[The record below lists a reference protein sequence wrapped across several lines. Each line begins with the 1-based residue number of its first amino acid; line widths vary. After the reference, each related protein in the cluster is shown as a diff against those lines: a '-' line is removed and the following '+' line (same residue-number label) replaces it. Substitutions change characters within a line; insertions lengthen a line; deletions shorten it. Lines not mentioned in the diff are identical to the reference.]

1 MKKLLPVFFYCLP
14 ILAAA
19 QKKAVFEQLRV
30 FEGNVP
36 LSNYLRNPAILSA
49 VSGQIGHALA
59 AHQQTSLTDTEHL
72 NVRFL
77 DFYQVPPAVEPAF
90 RNTDTN
96 SLHLYADLFEMDP
109 FYYFRDLKDSSSIAL
124 AAKARTMFSIEVW
137 LLTHD
142 RKIAYTAQLFVVV
155 SEAETAGIGFLYN
168 GGIHVKSLSVLPGT
182 FVEMIR
188 SSFNM
193 LFDPKNQ
200 IAAVQM
206 KLQPAFLFNE
216 AISMETAGTKRYF
229 TDTLK
234 NTAKYRYNGANEMMR
249 FGQPVYEQVR
259 FKGKDA
265 QILSDA
271 MQRTMRDAP
280 HFAKSDFVL
289 LKQDLRD
296 VVRDRSYLL
305 QLAVQVDPEN
315 LPREESKV
323 LTNFLEGKLHYLFL
337 DKDTV
342 ASFAVSAT
350 PVQQETQVYINTLF
364 NGFDPASAYRLPAG
378 SRMPSWQPGYSY
390 IMEGTLYG
398 RKFTVRC
405 SGDNRI
411 KEISVDNKPAIVAQ
425 GRYLPEKFVITNSQL
440 SPDIINAVLLIG
452 FNRFLE

>member
-1 MKKLLPVFFYCLP
+1 MKKILFFFFYCMP

-19 QKKAVFEQLRV
+19 QKKTVFEQLRA

-36 LSNYLRNPAILSA
+36 LSNYLRNPAVLSA
-49 VSGQIGHALA
+49 VTGQIGRALA
-59 AHQQTSLTDTEHL
+59 AHQQTSLADTEHV

-77 DFYQVPPAVEPAF
+77 NFYEVPPAVEPAF
-90 RNTDTN
+90 RSADTT
-96 SLHLYADLFEMDP
+96 SLHLYADMFEMDP
-109 FYYFRDLKDSSSIAL
+109 FYYFRDQKDSASTAL
-124 AAKARTMFSIEVW
+124 ASKARTMFSIEVW
-137 LLTHD
+137 LLTHN

-168 GGIHVKSLSVLPGT
+168 GGIHVQSLSVLPGT

-216 AISMETAGTKRYF
+216 SIHTETAGSKRYF
-229 TDTLK
+229 ADTLK
-234 NTAKYRYNGANEMMR
+234 GTAKYRFNGSTEMIR

-265 QILSDA
+265 QVLSDA

-280 HFAKSDFVL
+280 HFTKSDFVL

-323 LTNFLEGKLHYLFL
+323 LTNFLAGKLHYLFL

-342 ASFAVSAT
+342 ASFTVTTT
-350 PVQQETQVYINTLF
+350 PAGQETQVYVNTLF
-364 NGFDPASAYRLPAG
+364 NGFDAASAYKLSGASRL
-378 SRMPSWQPGYSY
+378 PSWQPGYSY
-390 IMEGTLYG
+390 FIEGTLNG

-411 KEISVDNKPAIVAQ
+411 KEIFVDDRPAIVAQ
-425 GRYLPEKFVITNSQL
+425 GRFVPEKFVITGSQV
-440 SPDIINAVLLIG
+440 SPDMINALLLIG
-452 FNRFLE
+452 FNRFME